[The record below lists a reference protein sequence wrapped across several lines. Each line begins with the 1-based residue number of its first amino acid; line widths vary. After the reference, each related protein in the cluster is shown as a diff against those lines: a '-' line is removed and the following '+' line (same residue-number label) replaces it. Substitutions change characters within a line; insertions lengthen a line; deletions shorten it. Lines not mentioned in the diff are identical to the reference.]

1 MSGLPIFSNATL
13 DDTDTN
19 KPIYSSMESKKLEYY
34 APVYSSIGVNNGK
47 IEVTFDKDLATIASF
62 DANSFVVK
70 DSGSTYTVNEV
81 TISNKKVT
89 IGTNHTHTS
98 SNNLTLE
105 YTKPADLT
113 KAIKTTDGIE
123 LEELKIIDNVN
134 QTGQF
139 PKPTTIVA
147 NDYDGGKKELEL
159 TFNELVEGSISSDDF
174 VVKTTSDNTVHQPLI
189 VNVTNDKVVLR
200 KGTIT
205 RKGLVDGT
213 LTGADS
219 SWSDGTRDYT
229 SSSNHGGYYPYKAF
243 EDVLGTNIWHSTN
256 KYSSG
261 NASASAGDT
270 LLEDI
275 STTTTYDIIN
285 WAAGEYKFIG
295 GEFTSRV
302 SNPSLTLLRGKTY
315 EFDVN
320 ASGHPFRINTANTTG
335 TGSEY
340 SSVTPYDLVSS
351 NSTLSGQVYSGSSF
365 LSATHPVSG
374 AFNGVTSTENSG
386 AWISASDTYSNGTP
400 NTNSSTNGYDG
411 EWVQVDVGQIVTATT
426 FKFYTRNVSNRD
438 DNDAKKMR
446 LFSSNDGNT
455 WTQVYDWTNL
465 TTLDWRTGTGGT
477 PIALTFDKTIR
488 GRYFRIAIGELIGT
502 ATFTQLSE
510 FEVIGITSG
519 VINNGADNGTVTFTI
534 PSNAPNTLYYN
545 CEHHSA
551 MSGQITITDPANY
564 KGEWLQVDLGSSTTL
579 NSFEILPR
587 PYDQFKPK
595 DFKLFGKVNETDN
608 WTEIYEV
615 TGLTATDW
623 KTGTTHHSAGNW
635 DINFT
640 GRYFRLAINK
650 VVTGSYVC
658 VGELILNSIVYNTLP
673 SDPSTLTI
681 SYAKNTN
688 ANQNLK
694 VKGTTTALDSFLYR
708 NGNHIKSFTVG
719 SPIRPS
725 AVDLIKND
733 GTSHNQDR
741 GDLNKII
748 DNNDS
753 SFSYTTK
760 SNQLTGVEFV
770 TVFDFPTSLI
780 GKKLNSIK
788 WKWATAETGT
798 LNAKFGIRSGN
809 TNTSLNVTGV
819 SNIGSGT
826 FNTGLVSTWD
836 NLTDWHIDTAVA
848 NDNATVIFDG
858 EYTIQSGDKFLFN
871 WLNSGNYKHFTMYN
885 MFFITE
891 NAIGAPSIVDTTS
904 ITFNK
909 LISGSDS
916 YDKNDFIIKQGNN
929 TLAIDQINISS
940 GKLLITT
947 TTAITDINTVDVVYK
962 KNSNAI
968 KHLKDNNNK
977 KINSFRIKNG
987 NDIKPLIFTFN
998 QTIAANTNIDKN
1010 DFLLRVDGVVKNI
1023 HDVIVMEE
1031 GTLLIRPEETVTDI
1045 NKTMI
1050 TYTKSATANKNIAN
1064 ANGDAV
1070 ISFTYHTV
1078 NISKKTEGTNEIL
1091 QVSGSLPGTT
1101 SGGSANTGKRT
1112 IYVNNSDT
1120 NNTPSYTGSDWPYVK
1135 ISDYKTLNIDS
1146 NITATITI
1154 HNNILLVNGR
1164 PAHQYTN
1171 DSNASS
1177 ATGDSVDDSILS
1189 TAQLLYENFE
1199 DNAYTGNVTTATIVS
1214 GGYNSS
1220 NYALQGGGKNNYN
1233 RWGINTT
1240 TYQSVS
1246 FWYYRDSANSGSSM
1260 ESVFDNNR
1268 QTNGINSL
1276 FFKNVVGHSEEDKI
1290 SFMSS
1295 SSAVSKLYVNGVDQ
1309 SSAITTSWESSY
1321 TPITYADLTWHH
1333 FYIEFS
1339 SATNMPAT
1347 FGQPDDGGSTYSS
1360 QYDQWGGG
1368 GKFDEVRF
1376 FNQALSASDISNLAS
1391 GGNVTASN
1399 VFYFFTSSGQNKKT
1413 IDDLETEAASSG
1425 VAANDIDIVKNKVI
1439 NNDGDIITLTLNQ
1452 PLKNITTLVEKR
1464 QKRHAVLKL
1473 LFSSNPM
1480 RKQFKVT
1487 KEELA
1492 LNDKIVKTNV
1502 MVIKSGE
1509 TVNLSNNSPLD
1520 NDTAVYANLSS
1531 INDTVVFNT
1540 GANNITFTKLA
1551 NNEYSVVGYNNST
1564 IITRTGENGNWKDGD
1579 STTFDGMTY
1588 YFGGISTNGTDDT
1601 PGEDFVATT
1610 VTISSEKDGSSGL
1623 LNHLTKR
1630 TASMNSNTTQK
1641 EIKKHKRNF
1650 SSSDYLLY
1658 KKLRHFKK

>member
-19 KPIYSSMESKKLEYY
+19 KPVYSSMESKKLEYY

-123 LEELKIIDNVN
+123 LEELKIVQNVN
-134 QTGQF
+134 QTGDF
-139 PKPTTIVA
+139 PKPDAVA
-147 NDYDGGKKELEL
+147 TKDYDGGKKELEI
-159 TFNELVEGSISSDDF
+159 TFNEPVEGSISSDDF
-174 VVKTTSDNTVHQPLI
+174 VVTTTTDNTVHQPLI

-213 LTGADS
+213 MTGADS

-229 SSSNHGGYYPYKAF
+229 SSSNYGSYSPYNVFKDA
-243 EDVLGTNIWHSTN
+243 LGTKIWHSANRYYTN
-256 KYSSG
+256 DPKPT
-261 NASASAGDT
+261 AGDT

-285 WAAGEYKFIG
+285 WGIGEYKFIG

-315 EFDVN
+315 EFDVS
-320 ASGHPFRINTANTTG
+320 ASGHPFRINTTNTTG

-365 LSATHPVSG
+365 LSATHPASG

-465 TTLDWRTGTGGT
+465 TTLDWRTSVGGT

-502 ATFTQLSE
+502 ATYTQLSE

-587 PYDQFKPK
+587 EFDQFKPK

-635 DINFT
+635 DVNFT

-650 VVTGSYVC
+650 VVTGNYAC

-708 NGNHIKSFTVG
+708 NGNHIKSFTVD
-719 SPIRPS
+719 SPVRPS
-725 AVDLIKND
+725 AVDLINND
-733 GTSHNQDR
+733 GTSHVRDR
-741 GDLNKII
+741 GDLNQII
-748 DNNDS
+748 DTNDS
-753 SFSYTTK
+753 SQTYTTTT
-760 SNQLTGVEFV
+760 STSPSDAPFILS
-770 TVFDFPTSLI
+770 FDFPASMV
-780 GKKLNSIK
+780 GKKLNSVK
-788 WKWATAETGT
+788 WKWATPETGT
-798 LNAKFGIRSGN
+798 LNGKFGIRSGS
-809 TNTSLNVTGV
+809 TNTSLNVTSA

-826 FNTGLVSTWD
+826 FNTGVVSTWD
-836 NLTDWHIDTAVA
+836 NETDWHIDTAVG
-848 NDNATVIFDG
+848 NDNATVVFDS
-858 EYTIQSGDKFLFN
+858 EYTIASDDTFLFR
-871 WLNSGNYKHFTMYN
+871 WFGSNSNKHFNIYN
-885 MFFITE
+885 FFFITE

-1171 DSNASS
+1171 DSTTSA
-1177 ATGDSVDDSILS
+1177 ATGDS
-1189 TAQLLYENFE
+1189 N
-1199 DNAYTGNVTTATIVS
+1199 GN
-1214 GGYNSS
+1214 N
-1220 NYALQGGGKNNYN
+1220 
-1233 RWGINTT
+1233 W
-1240 TYQSVS
+1240 
-1246 FWYYRDSANSGSSM
+1246 
-1260 ESVFDNNR
+1260 
-1268 QTNGINSL
+1268 
-1276 FFKNVVGHSEEDKI
+1276 
-1290 SFMSS
+1290 
-1295 SSAVSKLYVNGVDQ
+1295 
-1309 SSAITTSWESSY
+1309 
-1321 TPITYADLTWHH
+1321 
-1333 FYIEFS
+1333 
-1339 SATNMPAT
+1339 
-1347 FGQPDDGGSTYSS
+1347 
-1360 QYDQWGGG
+1360 
-1368 GKFDEVRF
+1368 
-1376 FNQALSASDISNLAS
+1376 
-1391 GGNVTASN
+1391 
-1399 VFYFFTSSGQNKKT
+1399 YFFTSSGQNKKT

-1531 INDTVVFNT
+1531 INDAVVFNT